1 MAREIHIV
9 FTESGVV
16 GRVELL
22 DAEAPR
28 TAQAVWD
35 ALPKS
40 GPGSHAMYSGTV
52 GALFFDDD
60 TVGATLG
67 EENATSNVQTG
78 DVMFTH
84 YDRMMR
90 HGHLNGL
97 AEVYWAYDRYVRPTI
112 PGQHLPAIANVFG
125 RVIGTPDE
133 IAAFYEMSRR
143 LHSEG
148 FKQIEI
154 RRVDPA

>member
-1 MAREIHIV
+1 MARFIDIDFV
-9 FTESGVV
+9 GTGVV

-22 DAEAPR
+22 DDDAPR
-28 TAQAVWD
+28 TCRAIWD
-35 ALPKS
+35 CLPRS
-40 GPGSHAMYSGTV
+40 GPGSHAMYSGTC

-60 TVGATLG
+60 SIGADIG

-125 RVIGTPDE
+125 RVVGSDAE
-133 IAAFYEMSRR
+133 VRAFYDMSRR

-148 FKQIEI
+148 FKPIEI
-154 RRVDPA
+154 RRVE

>member
-1 MAREIHIV
+1 MARELEIV
-9 FTESGVV
+9 FVESGVI

-22 DAEAPR
+22 DDEAPR
-28 TAQAVWD
+28 TCRAVWD
-35 ALPKS
+35 AMPRS

-60 TVGATLG
+60 SIGDDIG

-84 YDRMMR
+84 YARGMR

-97 AEVYWAYDRYVRPTI
+97 SEVYWAYDRYVRPTI

-125 RVIGTPDE
+125 RVVGSADE
-133 IAAFYEMSRR
+133 VAAFYEMSRR

-148 FKQIEI
+148 FKQIEM
-154 RRVDPA
+154 RRRE

>member
-1 MAREIHIV
+1 MTRYIDIDFV
-9 FTESGVV
+9 GTGVV

-22 DAEAPR
+22 DDEAPL
-28 TAQAVWD
+28 TCAAVWD
-35 ALPKS
+35 SLPRS
-40 GPGSHAMYSGTV
+40 GPGSHAMYSGTA

-60 TVGATLG
+60 SIGADIG

-125 RVIGTPDE
+125 TVVGEPASV
-133 IAAFYEMSRR
+133 AAFYDLSRR

-148 FKQIEI
+148 FKPIEI
-154 RRVDPA
+154 RRVE